1 MITRYKKYPMN
12 MRITDAY
19 ERYFLDRFATYDTF
33 FSFAFRK
40 GKEHLKRFK
49 KDGIYY
55 INENHIIRYLRH
67 QEIKEIR
74 KNRCLEL
81 IDEISTAGKLY
92 QAGILLGYKNPTQIY
107 EINTYGQI
115 GLKNI
120 KLIKRNTNNL
130 RNLLLIKWI

>member
-1 MITRYKKYPMN
+1 MQLTKYKKHPMN
-12 MRITDAY
+12 MRIIDAH
-19 ERYFLDRFATYDTF
+19 ERYFQDRFVTYDTF

-81 IDEISTAGKLY
+81 IDECK
-92 QAGILLGYKNPTQIY
+92 
-107 EINTYGQI
+107 
-115 GLKNI
+115 
-120 KLIKRNTNNL
+120 KRMNLATNNGNTWSDKTVL
-130 RNLLLIKWI
+130 FGH